1 MTKPLVAAVRLVLF
15 SSRYAVAE
23 AAAAA
28 AAAGTA
34 SKGRRR
40 WVAKACRTCH
50 G

>member
-28 AAAGTA
+28 AAGTA